1 MPLIKK
7 LNRHGKILTIA
18 FFSTLAGFALCLT
31 LYTFLP
37 SMKPTAQVLAAP
49 NQNEAD
55 TMENFQNTFRK
66 VSAES
71 LPWVVEIDVVEVST
85 RATPSENG
93 VPWNFFFGNPEGEG
107 KGEGKGEG
115 ETQEF
120 RSPGLGSGFI
130 VKRAGDE
137 YFVITNNHVAGKAD
151 EISIKMD
158 NGDEF
163 EASLVGADPR
173 KDLALIKF
181 TSKKDLPVA
190 TLGDSDKLFVGDWVL
205 AIGSPFGYKSSVS
218 AGIISALGRQNGPDG
233 NINDFIQTD
242 AAINQ
247 GNSGGPLVNM
257 KGEVIGIN
265 TWITTSTG
273 GSIGLGFSIPIN
285 NVKRTVDDFIENG
298 EVRYGWLG
306 VSIGDLPAEVAKDLK
321 VAEKE
326 GAFVFQVFSH
336 SPADDGGILP
346 GDYILSVNG
355 SKATDK
361 NHLTRIIGDM
371 RPGDRADFVL
381 IRAGPNISVTVKIR
395 ERAGE
400 EEVKKMNSES
410 WPGVSVFPLVEG
422 LRERLKL
429 EEGVTGV
436 FIAEV
441 YPKTSFQV
449 AGIQS
454 GDIITGINGK
464 GVKNLS
470 DFYREISLIGN
481 DKFYLTFLR
490 EGFEMESP
498 RIKKK

>member
-1 MPLIKK
+1 MPLNKR
-7 LNRHGKILTIA
+7 LNRHGKIIATA
-18 FFSTLAGFALCLT
+18 FFSTIAGFALCLT

-37 SMKPTAQVLAAP
+37 SIKPSEQVLAAP
-49 NQNEAD
+49 NQVEAD

-71 LPWVVEIDVVEVST
+71 LPWVVEIDVVEVSK
-85 RATPSENG
+85 RSAPSNNG
-93 VPWNFFFGNPEGEG
+93 VPWNFFFGNPEGDNQ
-107 KGEGKGEG
+107 GESE
-115 ETQEF
+115 EQEF

-130 VKRAGDE
+130 VSRRGNE
-137 YFVITNNHVAGKAD
+137 YYVITNNHVAGTAD
-151 EISIKMD
+151 EISVKMD
-158 NGDEF
+158 NGDEYD
-163 EASLVGADPR
+163 ASLVGADPR

-181 TSKKDLPVA
+181 TSKKDLPIA
-190 TLGDSDKLFVGDWVL
+190 TLGDSDDLFVGDWVL

-285 NVKRTVDDFIENG
+285 NVKRTVQDFIENG

-306 VSIGDLPAEVAKDLK
+306 VSIGDLPEEVAAELD
-321 VAEKE
+321 VTEKE

-346 GDYILSVNG
+346 GDFILSVNG

-371 RPGDRADFVL
+371 RPGDQADFVL
-381 IRAGPNISVTVKIR
+381 IRDGHKISVSVEIR
-395 ERAGE
+395 ERAKE
-400 EEVKKMNSES
+400 EEVQKMNSEA
-410 WPGVSVFPLVEG
+410 WPGVSVFPLVDS
-422 LRERLKL
+422 LRERLELDDGIK
-429 EEGVTGV
+429 GV
-436 FIAEV
+436 FVAEV
-441 YPKTSFQV
+441 YPKTTFQV

-454 GDIITGINGK
+454 GDVITGINGK
-464 GVKNLS
+464 SVKTLS
-470 DFYREISLIGN
+470 DFYTEISKIGKEN
-481 DKFYLTFLR
+481 FYLTFLR

-498 RIKKK
+498 KIKKK